1 MLETTVSQKFL
12 PRLENVKKTNRGW
25 TAKCPAHNDKH
36 NSLSLSEGEDGQAL
50 IHCFAGCS
58 PDAVTTALGLKLA
71 DLFPP
76 KSGITKS
83 LRYKTLIES
92 VKNLPKTSATAQPS
106 GCTLEDYALNKG
118 LPVDFLKGLG
128 LSEGKF
134 KGKPRVEIPYLDT
147 AGTEIAMRY
156 RCALENSTN
165 GIGRFLW
172 KTGSKV
178 HPYGLWKINDFTSQ
192 KYIVLVEGESD
203 CHTLWYH
210 GFPALG
216 IPGAS
221 TWNESWSTFL
231 DPFETIYVVIEPDA
245 GGQAIL
251 KWIARSSLKEKIRLL
266 DLHPYKDPSEMYL
279 SVKVNFKEFWQ
290 KALDT
295 APLWTEEVKKQA
307 HQLASEAWKSCKDL
321 AQNHQILDLFL
332 TDLEKTGAVG
342 VEREAK
348 ILFLAVVSRFLSRP
362 ISIVV
367 KGPSSAG
374 KSFLVEKTLDFF
386 PPEAYYA
393 LTSMSEKCLL
403 YTEESLSHRLL
414 VIYEAA
420 GMQNEMT
427 SYIIR
432 SILSEGVARYETV
445 EKTSI
450 GFRPRKLEV
459 SGPTGLIVT
468 TTAISLNPENETR
481 MFSITLQDTIEQTR
495 RILDRLANQTSEV
508 FDFARWHNLQTWLSA
523 QDNRVQI
530 PFAEQL
536 VNLVPPIAVRL
547 RRDVHQVFTLI
558 KAHSILYQANRQRN
572 QTGEIL
578 ADLKDYEAV
587 FPLIADIIQH
597 QTGTAVS
604 PTVRETVET
613 VRKILDESQTNVQPF
628 VTQVQL
634 KERLKLDKASISR
647 RVRTALE
654 AGYLQNIE
662 ERPRKPFRLVL
673 GEPMPQDT
681 ELLPNPEKLASCMV
695 ASQNE
700 GLQ

>member
-1 MLETTVSQKFL
+1 MNKSGSPLDLLKSKLTKVIKSGK
-12 PRLENVKKTNRGW
+12 GW
-25 TAKCPAHNDKH
+25 TAKCPAHDDGK
-36 NSLSLSEGEDGQAL
+36 NSLSLSEGKDGRAL
-50 IHCFAGCS
+50 IHCFTGC
-58 PDAVTTALGLKLA
+58 PPENVVKAVGLEMT
-71 DLFPP
+71 DLYPQ
-76 KSGITKS
+76 GQ
-83 LRYKTLIES
+83 ES
-92 VKNLPKTSATAQPS
+92 YLYPPKTSATAQPS
-106 GCTLEDYALNKG
+106 GCTLEDYARNKAI
-118 LPVDFLKGLG
+118 PVDFLKGLS
-128 LSEGKF
+128 LSEGKS
-134 KGKPRVEIPYLDT
+134 KGKPRIEIPYLDT
-147 AGTEIAMRY
+147 TGTQIAMRY
-156 RCALENSTN
+156 RCSLLGA
-165 GIGRFLW
+165 RFLW
-172 KTGSKV
+172 KSGSKT
-178 HPYGLWKINDFTSQ
+178 HLYGLWKLKEFQTQ
-192 KYIVLVEGESD
+192 KYIVLAEGESD

-216 IPGAS
+216 IPGAT

-251 KWIARSSLKEKIRLL
+251 KWIARSSLKEKFRLL
-266 DLHPYKDPSEMYL
+266 DLNPYKDPSEIHL
-279 SVKVNFKEFWQ
+279 SGKVNFKEFWQ

-295 APLWTEEVKKQA
+295 APLWTEKEKEKA
-307 HQLASEAWKSCKDL
+307 HQLALEAWANCNDL
-321 AQNHQILDLFL
+321 AKSPLILELFL

-342 VEREAK
+342 VGREAK
-348 ILFLAVVSRFLSRP
+348 IIFLAVVSRFLSRP

-374 KSFLVEKTLDFF
+374 KSFLVEKVLAFF

-393 LTSMSEKCLL
+393 LTSMSEKCLFF
-403 YTEESLSHRLL
+403 TEESLSHRML

-445 EKTSI
+445 EKTSS

-468 TTAISLNPENETR
+468 TTAISLHPENETR
-481 MFSITLQDTIEQTR
+481 MFSITLQDTTEQTR
-495 RILDRLANQTSEV
+495 RILDRLADRTPKII
-508 FDFARWHNLQTWLSA
+508 DFTCWHALQTWLSA

-530 PFAEQL
+530 PFAKQL
-536 VNLVPPIAVRL
+536 VNLVPPVAVRL

-558 KAHSILYQANRQRN
+558 EAHAILHQANRQRN
-572 QTGEIL
+572 PNGEIL

-587 FPLIADIIQH
+587 FPLIADIIQ
-597 QTGTAVS
+597 QQSGTAVS

-613 VRKILDESQTNVQPF
+613 VQKILDKTQTNVPPF
-628 VTQVQL
+628 ATQVQL

-654 AGYLQNIE
+654 AGYLQNTE
-662 ERPRKPFRLVL
+662 ERPNKPFHLVL
-673 GEPMPQDT
+673 GEAMPDNM